1 MQIKNGIHLA
11 YCTNIHRGEGWNET
25 FHGLNEYTLK
35 VKEKVSQSDPFA
47 IGLRLGY
54 KAALE
59 LSETGSRNLDEFIKW
74 LDHNNCY
81 IFSING
87 FPYGQFHGSRV
98 KEQVY
103 SPDWTFDSRVEY
115 TNLLFDILAKILPS
129 GMSGSVSTLP
139 GSFKEFIQD
148 DTQQGN
154 VIIENLARC
163 GKHINDL
170 IEKTGKDLHLG
181 LEPEPLGWF
190 ENTPETLSFFK
201 RFRNIHGDEFDNVIG
216 VNYDTCHLAIE
227 YENAKESLLLL
238 KNNNIKISKIHL
250 SSALKL
256 KPNQQTVDSL
266 KEYQD
271 DVYLHQVIAKLQNGD
286 LIRFKDLP
294 DAIENFLKGNCNDD
308 EWRVHFHIP
317 LHASPDS
324 LFDDTRDHIK
334 DTLSVLSSDP
344 EMCKHLE
351 METYTWEVLPNSM
364 QSNSVVDQ
372 LSLEY
377 DWTLNSLRELKLF

>member
-1 MQIKNGIHLA
+1 M
-11 YCTNIHRGEGWNET
+11 
-25 FHGLNEYTLK
+25 
-35 VKEKVSQSDPFA
+35 
-47 IGLRLGY
+47 
-54 KAALE
+54 
-59 LSETGSRNLDEFIKW
+59 
-74 LDHNNCY
+74 
-81 IFSING
+81 
-87 FPYGQFHGSRV
+87 
-98 KEQVY
+98 
-103 SPDWTFDSRVEY
+103 
-115 TNLLFDILAKILPS
+115 
-129 GMSGSVSTLP
+129 
-139 GSFKEFIQD
+139 
-148 DTQQGN
+148 
-154 VIIENLARC
+154 
-163 GKHINDL
+163 
-170 IEKTGKDLHLG
+170 
-181 LEPEPLGWF
+181 
-190 ENTPETLSFFK
+190 
-201 RFRNIHGDEFDNVIG
+201 
-216 VNYDTCHLAIE
+216 
-227 YENAKESLLLL
+227 
-238 KNNNIKISKIHL
+238 

>member
-47 IGLRLGY
+47 IGLRLGH

-59 LSETGSRNLDEFIKW
+59 LSETGSGNLDEFIKW

-115 TNLLFDILAKILPS
+115 TNLLFDILAEILPS

-271 DVYLHQVIAKLQNGD
+271 DVYLHQVIARLQNGD

>member
-25 FHGLNEYTLK
+25 FNGLNEYTLK

-59 LSETGSRNLDEFIKW
+59 LSETGSGNLDEFIKW

-115 TNLLFDILAKILPS
+115 TNLLFDILAEILPS

>member
-59 LSETGSRNLDEFIKW
+59 LSETGSGNLDEFIKW

-129 GMSGSVSTLP
+129 GM
-139 GSFKEFIQD
+139 
-148 DTQQGN
+148 
-154 VIIENLARC
+154 
-163 GKHINDL
+163 
-170 IEKTGKDLHLG
+170 
-181 LEPEPLGWF
+181 
-190 ENTPETLSFFK
+190 
-201 RFRNIHGDEFDNVIG
+201 
-216 VNYDTCHLAIE
+216 
-227 YENAKESLLLL
+227 
-238 KNNNIKISKIHL
+238 
-250 SSALKL
+250 
-256 KPNQQTVDSL
+256 
-266 KEYQD
+266 
-271 DVYLHQVIAKLQNGD
+271 
-286 LIRFKDLP
+286 
-294 DAIENFLKGNCNDD
+294 
-308 EWRVHFHIP
+308 
-317 LHASPDS
+317 
-324 LFDDTRDHIK
+324 
-334 DTLSVLSSDP
+334 
-344 EMCKHLE
+344 
-351 METYTWEVLPNSM
+351 
-364 QSNSVVDQ
+364 
-372 LSLEY
+372 
-377 DWTLNSLRELKLF
+377 

>member
-74 LDHNNCY
+74 LDYNNCY

-115 TNLLFDILAKILPS
+115 TNLLFDILAEILPS

-271 DVYLHQVIAKLQNGD
+271 DVYLHQVIAKLQNGE